1 MAKNIVVENIV
12 FLTIIQFSNYLAPL
26 LVLPLLSRTLGI
38 EGFGLIM
45 IAFSACTLCYILTDF
60 GFNLSAPYWIAR
72 NSIYKNRVS
81 RVVGA
86 VFLIKAAILIVIG
99 IALILYVL
107 FFSANTMHIK
117 IIYSLIYCIA
127 IVQAFQPVWFF
138 QGIEKMKN
146 VTMFMVTAKL
156 SYLIFIFAFVKDK
169 DDDIIVLFCF
179 LASNIMATIIGVVL
193 IWVSGY
199 TVRMPNKKIIVD
211 TFMSSTSFFLSRLA
225 VGAYTSASTLIVG
238 SVSGVIQAG
247 LYSSAEKLYQ
257 AGQNLTSPVSQALY
271 PYVARTGNKNILI
284 RTTLVLLIPMII
296 GCSVC
301 YMYASDIIKLIYGA
315 GFVDAQYVLKV
326 FLIISVVTFIS
337 VNFGYP
343 AFAAIGK
350 IKIANYTVMVGGAMQ
365 VFLLVILFV
374 TKNVSA
380 MNVSLSVLATETIV
394 LVIRII
400 FLMKLNMNRL

>member
-1 MAKNIVVENIV
+1 
-12 FLTIIQFSNYLAPL
+12 
-26 LVLPLLSRTLGI
+26 
-38 EGFGLIM
+38 
-45 IAFSACTLCYILTDF
+45 
-60 GFNLSAPYWIAR
+60 
-72 NSIYKNRVS
+72 
-81 RVVGA
+81 
-86 VFLIKAAILIVIG
+86 
-99 IALILYVL
+99 
-107 FFSANTMHIK
+107 
-117 IIYSLIYCIA
+117 
-127 IVQAFQPVWFF
+127 
-138 QGIEKMKN
+138 
-146 VTMFMVTAKL
+146 
-156 SYLIFIFAFVKDK
+156 
-169 DDDIIVLFCF
+169 
-179 LASNIMATIIGVVL
+179 VVL